1 MISTIRR
8 VVGLVALV
16 LFMAGAALAHHS
28 FAMFDHTKTLT
39 LRGAVTKFQWTN
51 PHAYIELDVT
61 DPKGAVTHFS
71 VDAPAST

>member
-1 MISTIRR
+1 MNSIIRP
-8 VVGLVALV
+8 VVGAVALV
-16 LFMAGAALAHHS
+16 LLVAGSALAHHS

-61 DPKGAVTHFS
+61 DAKGA
-71 VDAPAST
+71 